1 MQVLRRVGQA
11 LARRPALLLLLLIH
25 PIVSMAHII
34 EHHGAWQTD
43 GLPVGWDFAVFLTGA
58 RIVELDATRLY
69 DFHFQSL
76 VEHAWHAGSYHTFPF
91 ISPPFVAI
99 LFVPLARIP
108 YVSALAVWT
117 FSGVVVAAVAHGW
130 LGANVSWRERALL
143 FCFFPFTFALIA
155 GQSTLFVF
163 AVMAGV
169 HQLVK
174 GERLALAGAAFAM
187 LTFKP
192 QCLLGLVLFF
202 LVRLR
207 GRNALGFWASF
218 AVVTLALVGIA
229 YAVSPTATYTYAR
242 LAIDVLPRFQ
252 LDAFDRAQIHTWRS
266 FWMLALPTHEKLAEI
281 VAALFVLGGAAFAV
295 WFWRRG
301 GRLCID
307 YSLAVLLGLWCAPH
321 AYLYDWTVLA
331 IPLILAWEHFPERRP
346 EWLALFALVAFVL
359 LASELVAE
367 WTRAHFVVSVQPS
380 LILLAALPFVMW
392 RVATTGDRAFAS
404 DRAR

>member
-11 LARRPALLLLLLIH
+11 LSRRPVLLLLLLIH

-34 EHHGAWQTD
+34 DHHGAWQAD

-58 RIVELDATRLY
+58 RIVELDASRLY

-76 VEHAWHAGSYHTFPF
+76 VEHAWRAGTYHTFPF
-91 ISPPFVAI
+91 ISPPFVAL
-99 LFVPLARIP
+99 LFVPLAHIP
-108 YVSALAVWT
+108 YVYSLAVWT
-117 FSGVVVAAVAHGW
+117 FSGVVVASVAHGW
-130 LGANVSWRERALL
+130 LITAVSWRERALL

-169 HQLVK
+169 HHLVK
-174 GERLALAGAAFAM
+174 RERLALAGAACAM

-192 QCLLGLVLFF
+192 QCLLGLFLFF

-207 GRNALGFWASF
+207 GRKALGFWASF
-218 AVVTLALVGIA
+218 AGVSLTLLGIG
-229 YAVSPTATYTYAR
+229 YAVSPAATRIYAH

-252 LDAFDRAQIHTWRS
+252 LDAFDRTQIHTWRS
-266 FWMLALPTHEKLAEI
+266 FWMLALPTHERLAEI
-281 VAALFVLGGAAFAV
+281 VAALFVLGGAAFAI
-295 WFWRRG
+295 WFWRRRG
-301 GRLCID
+301 GRLFVD

-331 IPLILAWEHFPERRP
+331 IPLILALAHAPQRRP
-346 EWLALFALVAFVL
+346 ELLALFAIVAFVL

-367 WTRAHFVVSVQPS
+367 WARAHFVVSVQPS
-380 LILLAALPFVMW
+380 LVLLAVLPFALW
-392 RVATTGDRAFAS
+392 RVAMTADRASA
-404 DRAR
+404 